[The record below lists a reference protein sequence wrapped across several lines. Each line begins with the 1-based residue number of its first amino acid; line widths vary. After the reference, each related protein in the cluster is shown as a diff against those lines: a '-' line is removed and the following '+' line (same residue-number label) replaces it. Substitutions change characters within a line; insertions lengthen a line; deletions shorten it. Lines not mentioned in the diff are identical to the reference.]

1 MEHLFCS
8 NSLLLAATFAF
19 LGAGHVDCKDK
30 TEPEYQALL
39 CIPPLLEWR
48 VSGTASLPPLLEF

>member
-1 MEHLFCS
+1 MEHLFWS
-8 NSLLLAATFAF
+8 ISLLLASTFSF

-48 VSGTASLPPLLEF
+48 VSCTASLPPLLEF